1 MNKSKV
7 LKQLAGITLVT
18 LFGTVSVSASAQADK
33 SSTGASK
40 DSQAGT
46 TGASEQKGAGAASS
60 SAGKSAGA
68 TLSKADQMAE
78 IEAGKLALSKTQNDN
93 VKTFAQKMVDDHT
106 TSTKELQ
113 TLAQGK
119 GVTLPSEPDKQ
130 HRDMMKKMGQLSG
143 ESFDR
148 RYLAQGGLA
157 DHKKTH
163 ALLQRVESRA
173 KDPDLKA
180 FAGKTMPIV
189 DQHLV
194 MAQRLTQ
201 TKAAEKSSGQTS
213 GTSGAGGG
221 AGSSPGAAGSSSG
234 GAGSSSGG
242 AGSSSGGAGSSSGGA
257 GSSSG
262 GAGTQGR

>member
-1 MNKSKV
+1 MNKSTV

-60 SAGKSAGA
+60 GAGKSTGA
-68 TLSKADQMAE
+68 TLSKADENLMRQIAYANMAE

-180 FAGKTMPIV
+180 FAGKTMPVV

-201 TKAAEKSSGQTS
+201 TKAAEKSSGKTS
-213 GTSGAGGG
+213 GTSGTGGG

-242 AGSSSGGAGSSSGGA
+242 AGSSSGGAG
-257 GSSSG
+257 
-262 GAGTQGR
+262 